1 MGRYMKYE
9 IKGSYKFILGVIA
22 IFLILNTIS
31 YIKISSDYI
40 RFIAYMILFGTSL
53 AAFLYIVGSFK
64 NELYEDRG
72 YLTFTLPLTGR
83 EILGSKLIVAMMWFA
98 ILGTIVFLHNLFMMS
113 WISRVS
119 LSEILEYFSSVDI
132 NIIKMFLYCM
142 MLLIIGVIIT
152 LLLIYFSMALSRVSL
167 KNKNRWNMV
176 CSIFSFKHC
185 VLLFFS
191 KDNFMDTLQY

>member
-1 MGRYMKYE
+1 
-9 IKGSYKFILGVIA
+9 
-22 IFLILNTIS
+22 
-31 YIKISSDYI
+31 
-40 RFIAYMILFGTSL
+40 
-53 AAFLYIVGSFK
+53 
-64 NELYEDRG
+64 
-72 YLTFTLPLTGR
+72 LPLTGR

-167 KNKNRWNMV
+167 KNKKIGGIWFVVFLVLSIVFFYFLAKITSWIPYSIDMSTFKVVVPLNG
-176 CSIFSFKHC
+176 SIFNLNIAGFIYTIA
-185 VLLFFS
+185 VGVGAFLTTGYII
-191 KDNFMDTLQY
+191 DNKIDL